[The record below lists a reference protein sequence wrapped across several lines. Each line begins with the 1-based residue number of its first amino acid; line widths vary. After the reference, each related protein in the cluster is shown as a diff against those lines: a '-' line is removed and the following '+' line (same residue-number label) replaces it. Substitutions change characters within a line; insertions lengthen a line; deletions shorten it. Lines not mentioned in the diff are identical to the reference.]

1 MPEFGVA
8 TKAIIFN
15 IKTKKYLV
23 LKKSA
28 SEDINPETFDIPGG
42 RIRFGEKLE
51 EAVKREAK
59 EESDVDVNVLGMFN
73 AWTFVKEDRDFQLT
87 GVDFLC
93 TTEQE
98 EVRLS
103 EEHSGFEWKSAEEII
118 KDEKYPEWL
127 RKTLEKAEKFR
138 KIFLFKTR

>member
-28 SEDINPETFDIPGG
+28 IEDINPETFDMPGG

-51 EAVKREAK
+51 KAVKREAK
-59 EESDVDVNVLGMFN
+59 EESGLDVEVLGMFN
-73 AWTFVKEDRDFQLT
+73 AWTFVKEDKNFQLT

-98 EVRLS
+98 EIKLS
-103 EEHSGFEWKSAEEII
+103 EEHSSFEWKSAEEII

-127 RKTLEKAEKFR
+127 RKTIEKAEKFQT
-138 KIFLFKTR
+138 IFSL